1 MELIIKQLDG
11 LFNAFS
17 ESMSIK
23 MPKEGWINTIR
34 KSIGMSRSQLAKKLR
49 ITRQS
54 VKEIED
60 RESEGTISLNTLRDV
75 AHAMDLKLIYVLV
88 PKDESLE
95 NLIKRKA
102 REVATE
108 IVMRTSNTMKLEDQE
123 ISKKRINEA
132 IQERAEQLIRDNAKI
147 LWA

>member
-17 ESMSIK
+17 ESMSMK

-75 AHAMDLKLIYVLV
+75 ANAMDLKLIYVLV

-102 REVATE
+102 REVATA

-123 ISKKRINEA
+123 ISKKRIHEA
-132 IQERAEQLIRDNAKI
+132 IQERAAQLIRDNAKI
-147 LWA
+147 LWD

>member
-17 ESMSIK
+17 ESMSMK

-75 AHAMDLKLIYVLV
+75 ANAMDLKLVYVLM
-88 PKDESLE
+88 PKDESLG
-95 NLIKRKA
+95 NLINRKA
-102 REVATE
+102 REAATE

-147 LWA
+147 LWD

>member
-11 LFNAFS
+11 LFHALS
-17 ESMSIK
+17 ESMNFDV
-23 MPKEGWINTIR
+23 PKEGWIYTIR

-75 AHAMDLKLIYVLV
+75 ANAMDLKLVYVLM

-95 NLIKRKA
+95 NLINRKA

-132 IQERAEQLIRDNAKI
+132 IRERAEQLIRENAKI
-147 LWA
+147 LWD